1 MHISDACFK
10 MFLYMEQLRVD
21 LMNASSLQKHK
32 QNLISSTLEEMNAN
46 DELKTLWLACFSVND
61 LTAKK
66 VSR

>member
-1 MHISDACFK
+1 
-10 MFLYMEQLRVD
+10 MEQLRVD

-46 DELKTLWLACFSVND
+46 EELKTLWLACFSVND